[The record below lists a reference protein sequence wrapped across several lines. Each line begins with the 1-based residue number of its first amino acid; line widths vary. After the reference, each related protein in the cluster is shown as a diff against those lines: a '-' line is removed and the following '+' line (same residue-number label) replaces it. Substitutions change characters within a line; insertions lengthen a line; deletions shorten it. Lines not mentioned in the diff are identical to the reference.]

1 MSKRQ
6 IKWFFNQRLKYEKKN
21 AECLLLD
28 YHIYLFKIKILNLR
42 RS

>member
-1 MSKRQ
+1 MLKRH
-6 IKWFFNQRLKYEKKN
+6 IKWFFDQHLKYEKKH

-28 YHIYLFKIKILNLR
+28 YHIYLFKIEILNLR